1 MSEAIKK
8 KSIDKSLEYLRAF
21 ACLGVVLIH
30 VFKLALDF
38 YFDDL
43 SSAQHIFYEAAVN
56 NLRWCVPVFLMI
68 TGSLLLSPQK
78 QITFEKLYKKY
89 IFRILVVLFAFG
101 YVFAFIEL
109 FFYERAIKAYMFFEA
124 LKMVICGRSWDHLW
138 YLYMLVVLY
147 MLLPIIKAFINA
159 VNNNVL
165 KYSLFIMIL
174 FISVIPMIRAVG
186 FEFGFSMQVTS
197 IYVFYPILG
206 YCVYNRIISITNKT
220 SVIMLVFSLGF
231 LIGCSV
237 VHYIYEI
244 DIPEV
249 LTSHGSFFVIIQ
261 SVAIFNIGY
270 NNVRFKNRTAERIC
284 LNFAKLSFGIY
295 IIHMFFLNLIY
306 KLLQLSPAKYTE
318 LIFIPVYII
327 TVALS
332 YISTAI
338 MKRIPVVNKFI

>member
-1 MSEAIKK
+1 MSETVNK
-8 KSIDKSLEYLRAF
+8 KSIDKSLEYLRVF

-43 SSAQHIFYEAAVN
+43 STAQHIFYEAVVN

-68 TGSLLLSPQK
+68 TGSLLLSQQK
-78 QITFEKLYKKY
+78 EITLEKLYKKY
-89 IFRILVVLFAFG
+89 IFRILVVLLAFG
-101 YVFAFIEL
+101 YAFAFIEL
-109 FFYERAIKAYMFFEA
+109 FFYERTVKAYMFFEA

-147 MLLPIIKAFINA
+147 MLLPIIKAFIKA
-159 VNNNVL
+159 VSNNVL
-165 KYSLFIMIL
+165 KYSLFIMVL
-174 FISVIPMIRAVG
+174 FISAIPMIRAVG
-186 FEFGFSMQVTS
+186 FEFAFNMQVTS

-206 YCVYNRIISITNKT
+206 YCLYNRIISVTNKT
-220 SVIMLVFSLGF
+220 SVILLVLSFGF

-237 VHYIYEI
+237 IHYTYDI
-244 DIPEV
+244 DMPEV

-270 NNVRFKNRTAERIC
+270 NNVRFKNKTAEKIC

-306 KLLQLSPAKYTE
+306 KLLYLSPAKYTE
-318 LIFIPVYII
+318 LIFIPVYVI
-327 TVALS
+327 TLVLS
-332 YISTAI
+332 YVATAI
-338 MKRIPVVNKFI
+338 MKKVPVVKKFI